1 MQRQTFVGLL
11 ARLLSPDF
19 LFDLALLCDV
29 LQGLS
34 KLPLQLQNRTMTIPN
49 AQIYIRRTIRVFQSF
64 KDAPGE
70 MLTEASAALDSD
82 DLLSR

>member
-1 MQRQTFVGLL
+1 MQRQTFAGLL
-11 ARLLSPDF
+11 TRLSSPEF

-49 AQIYIRRTIRVFQSF
+49 AQIYIRRTIRVLQSF

-70 MLTEASAALDSD
+70 LLTETSAALVSNDSA
-82 DLLSR
+82 